1 MKKFILF
8 RFLSFILW
16 AYMIYIL
23 CVPTLLFFLL
33 LLLLKCDKKNLHH
46 FMVKPIVLYFII
58 GYVLI
63 INKGELP
70 YIGTRYN
77 ITNCNEFFYFLE
89 KIWNII
95 KNF

>member
-1 MKKFILF
+1 
-8 RFLSFILW
+8 
-16 AYMIYIL
+16 
-23 CVPTLLFFLL
+23 
-33 LLLLKCDKKNLHH
+33 
-46 FMVKPIVLYFII
+46 MVKPIVLYFII